1 MRSLDMFTMGELV
14 AVLIL
19 VLQLILVAV
28 VLRDKRLWRILQNWR
43 RPRAARA
50 QPEEQ
55 SSVDRAQESA
65 DTSPGSSQR
74 SSMSSRKHFPRFIQ
88 SSQDTQVLFEEQHGE
103 LEAQLAQWQWEQ
115 GPFLGLQTERPEE
128 LPGLLGGG
136 NSPQHLRVQRPDV
149 ASGRDE
155 DNDTASGREEDNGT
169 ASGREED
176 NDTASGREED
186 NDTASGREEDNGT
199 ASGREEDN
207 DMASGREEDNEAT
220 GRHSSSPP
228 ELESSSSAAMAW
240 FLPREVVITKSLEAD
255 SSSSSSSSSL
265 LELARSIPTPD
276 PWWGPAK
283 APSRQRVPPGRACG
297 WAPRAFLGK
306 LCARLR
312 GFLGPWWSCHI
323 PACQCPHHVPACQ
336 CPHHVPACQCPH
348 HVRPC
353 QCHRHVPPCQC
364 HRHVRPSRSRLL

>member
-1 MRSLDMFTMGELV
+1 
-14 AVLIL
+14 
-19 VLQLILVAV
+19 
-28 VLRDKRLWRILQNWR
+28 
-43 RPRAARA
+43 
-50 QPEEQ
+50 
-55 SSVDRAQESA
+55 
-65 DTSPGSSQR
+65 
-74 SSMSSRKHFPRFIQ
+74 MSSRKHFPRFIQ

-149 ASGRDE
+149 
-155 DNDTASGREEDNGT
+155 
-169 ASGREED
+169 
-176 NDTASGREED
+176 
-186 NDTASGREEDNGT
+186 ASGREEDNGT

-283 APSRQRVPPGRACG
+283 APPRQRVPPGRARG

-323 PACQCPHHVPACQ
+323 PACQCPHHVP
-336 CPHHVPACQCPH
+336 
-348 HVRPC
+348 PC

>member
-1 MRSLDMFTMGELV
+1 MRSLDVFTMGELV

-43 RPRAARA
+43 CPRAARA

-55 SSVDRAQESA
+55 SSVDRAQEWV

-74 SSMSSRKHFPRFIQ
+74 SSMSYRKHFPRFIQ
-88 SSQDTQVLFEEQHGE
+88 SSQDTQVLFEEQHRE

-115 GPFLGLQTERPEE
+115 EPFLGLQTERPEE

-149 ASGRDE
+149 ASGR
-155 DNDTASGREEDNGT
+155 
-169 ASGREED
+169 EED

-186 NDTASGREEDNGT
+186 NDR
-199 ASGREEDN
+199 
-207 DMASGREEDNEAT
+207 ASGREEDNEAM

-265 LELARSIPTPD
+265 LELARSIPMPD

-283 APSRQRVPPGRACG
+283 APPRQRVPPGRARG

-306 LCARLR
+306 LRARLR

-323 PACQCPHHVPACQ
+323 PACQCPHHVPPCQ
-336 CPHHVPACQCPH
+336 CPHHVP
-348 HVRPC
+348 PC